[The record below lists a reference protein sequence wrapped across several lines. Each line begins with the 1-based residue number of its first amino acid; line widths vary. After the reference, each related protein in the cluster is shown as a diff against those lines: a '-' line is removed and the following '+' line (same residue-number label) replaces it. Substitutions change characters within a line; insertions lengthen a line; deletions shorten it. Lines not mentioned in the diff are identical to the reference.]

1 MILRFFEL
9 LAVISFS
16 ILGGALWGIAAF
28 PSIFL
33 VNTFW
38 SLIMAQS
45 NILMILYLSVI
56 LGVALM
62 IWIISFVILV
72 AIIGFV
78 FPLKLSKARV
88 PYRSIPTT
96 KWVII
101 SFLHVLGMKFV
112 EWFQPTVVMNIYFKA
127 LGANIEKGVRI
138 NTARIWDMSL
148 ITIGKG
154 TVIGG
159 RAVILGHL
167 AEKGEM
173 VFAPVKIG
181 KKCLIGTSAQINPG
195 CTIGDGAVIASR
207 AVLKKYTHV
216 PAGEIWGGIP
226 AKKIKESD

>member
-38 SLIMAQS
+38 PLIMAQS
-45 NILMILYLSVI
+45 NLLMILYLSVI

-62 IWIISFVILV
+62 IWIISFILLV

-127 LGANIEKGVRI
+127 LGANIEKGKNMYFQLI
-138 NTARIWDMSL
+138 KDMSN
-148 ITIGKG
+148 
-154 TVIGG
+154 
-159 RAVILGHL
+159 
-167 AEKGEM
+167 
-173 VFAPVKIG
+173 
-181 KKCLIGTSAQINPG
+181 S
-195 CTIGDGAVIASR
+195 
-207 AVLKKYTHV
+207 LKNC
-216 PAGEIWGGIP
+216 
-226 AKKIKESD
+226 S